1 MGLTA
6 EVELGLRDANLI
18 EFFEDNRDAFEE
30 VVQRSFEFA
39 SHQVQEIGLP
49 LRRDDVSTFLV
60 PALRTNERL
69 RDVLAD
75 KRLRQRYWY
84 ERFADLIL
92 DRVWDELNQESQ
104 EEEDYG

>member
-18 EFFEDNRDAFEE
+18 DFFENNRDAFEE
-30 VVQRSFEFA
+30 VVQRSFDFA
-39 SHQVQEIGLP
+39 AHQVEAIGLP

-69 RDVLAD
+69 REALAD
-75 KRLRQRYWY
+75 KKLRQRYWY
-84 ERFADLIL
+84 ERFADLVL
-92 DRVWDELNQESQ
+92 DRVWTELT
-104 EEEDYG
+104 EEEE